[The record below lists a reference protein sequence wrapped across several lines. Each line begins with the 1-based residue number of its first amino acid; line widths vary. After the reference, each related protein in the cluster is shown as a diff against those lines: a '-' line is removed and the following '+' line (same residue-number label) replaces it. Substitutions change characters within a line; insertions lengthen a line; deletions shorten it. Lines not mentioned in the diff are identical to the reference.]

1 MKKLFLLIF
10 VTFISANTTFAQF
23 GYSNSERALADIF
36 STSEI
41 EIKIMSTL
49 YEVAICFGAL
59 WTIMLFLLSFKV
71 WRACDD
77 IKAIRKGLDEQYYPN
92 STPKAKQYL
101 NTI

>member
-10 VTFISANTTFAQF
+10 VTFNTTFAQF

-36 STSEI
+36 SPSEI

-49 YEVAICFGAL
+49 YEAAICFGAL
-59 WTIMLFLLSFKV
+59 WTIMLFLLSFRV

-92 STPKAKQYL
+92 STPSSKQ
-101 NTI
+101 NNI